1 MGEHVK
7 YADIRPSPIAGRW
20 YSDQP
25 QVLSESIEAWLQ
37 DAQIEPL
44 DGQPVGVVVPHA
56 GHRYSGP
63 VAAHAFAYLKGL
75 RPEIVAVISP
85 LHSPY
90 TAKIVATAHDA
101 YRTPLGVV
109 GVELDL
115 LQQVED
121 ELQEQ
126 ADLQIARLRKDQEHS
141 LEIELPFLQVVLGSS
156 FKLLPIMLRDQSQS
170 TARALAQAL
179 SKTLQAKDALLV
191 ASSDLSHF
199 YPQEVAER
207 LDGEL
212 LRRVEALDPQAVL
225 DAETQG
231 VGFACGRGAIA
242 ALLWTAQSMGADKAH
257 IVGYATS
264 GDVTLDFDSVV
275 GYGAVVVTR
284 STS

>member
-1 MGEHVK
+1 
-7 YADIRPSPIAGRW
+7 
-20 YSDQP
+20 
-25 QVLSESIEAWLQ
+25 
-37 DAQIEPL
+37 
-44 DGQPVGVVVPHA
+44 
-56 GHRYSGP
+56 
-63 VAAHAFAYLKGL
+63 
-75 RPEIVAVISP
+75 
-85 LHSPY
+85 
-90 TAKIVATAHDA
+90 
-101 YRTPLGVV
+101 
-109 GVELDL
+109 
-115 LQQVED
+115 
-121 ELQEQ
+121 
-126 ADLQIARLRKDQEHS
+126 
-141 LEIELPFLQVVLGSS
+141 
-156 FKLLPIMLRDQSQS
+156 MLRDQSQS